1 MALTKEKTKP
11 KAPAASAKKD
21 SNKAAAESGAA
32 TAPAPA
38 PVAASSSTASSST
51 SAAKS
56 KAVSD
61 NKSKASSSR
70 HSTGKAPAIIPP
82 MAFVAPH
89 SENEHSLTRLI
100 EMYGEQTDILRVV
113 LSAKSEQDR
122 ARAEYERRVQEE
134 LRYET
139 RRLEFEMML
148 HHNYFKQQ
156 DREHE
161 EKRHLMMP
169 TPKVPMTAHRNDV
182 VLHSPL

>member
-1 MALTKEKTKP
+1 MALTKEKAKT
-11 KAPAASAKKD
+11 KAPPASAKKD
-21 SNKAAAESGAA
+21 GNKTTAESSSVP
-32 TAPAPA
+32 TA
-38 PVAASSSTASSST
+38 ST

-56 KAVSD
+56 KSAGD
-61 NKSKASSSR
+61 SKGKAPGSR

-82 MAFVAPH
+82 MAFVPPH
-89 SENEHSLTRLI
+89 SDNEHSLTRLI
-100 EMYGEQTDILRVV
+100 ELYGEQSDLLRIV

-161 EKRHLMMP
+161 EKRHLLMP
-169 TPKVPMTAHRNDV
+169 TPKGPMTAHRSDV